1 MKKFRQFINESE
13 TLGAFNQASAD
24 MSHVSPGAH
33 YIEDDQVVNRVNS
46 WLGSMAER
54 EFLNV
59 ESAVHQLYQKLQTI
73 GVDFD
78 LLAINE
84 QDLTTSGEVELPIT
98 QFGGTFGKT
107 GEESPEEIT
116 VDDGQRGA
124 NRSLKIAWER
134 HEQVGS
140 YKVFGSLV

>member
-84 QDLTTSGEVELPIT
+84 QDLTISGEVSMPIT

-107 GEESPEEIT
+107 GDESPEEIT

-124 NRSLKIAWER
+124 ERYLKIAWER
-134 HEQVGS
+134 HEQTGT

>member
-13 TLGAFNQASAD
+13 TLGAFDQASAD
-24 MSHVSPGAH
+24 MSAVSPGAH
-33 YIEDDQVVNRVNS
+33 YIEDQEVLNRINA

-73 GVDFD
+73 GVGFD

-84 QDLTTSGEVELPIT
+84 QDLTTSGEVNLPIT

-124 NRSLKIAWER
+124 DRSLKIAWER
-134 HEQVGS
+134 HETKGC